1 VTSLPVIDV
10 APFVSSCG
18 DQVRAVAPSTA
29 LRASPSATLR
39 AGQIRDACRRA
50 GFFYIVGHGVDEAL
64 QARLELLSRRFFAE
78 PLEKKLAIRMELGGQ
93 AWRGYFP
100 VRGELTRG
108 KPDLKEGLYFGAE
121 LPDDHPRVA
130 AGTPLHGRNLFPDI
144 PGFRETVLDYIST
157 MTRLGHALMQGFGLS
172 LGLDASYFDERY
184 TRDPLVLFR
193 IFNYPASEPAAEE
206 PEWGVGE
213 HTDYGL
219 LTILKQDD
227 VGGLQVKGPS
237 GWIDAPPIPGAFVC
251 NIGDMLDRMTGGFY
265 RSTPHRV
272 LNPSGRARL
281 SFPFFF
287 DPGFDAEVQPI
298 RPGAVVADDKAE
310 RWDGASVHE
319 FSGTYGDYILAKVS
333 KVFPEL
339 RRKVT

>member
-1 VTSLPVIDV
+1 MTSLPVIDV
-10 APFVSSCG
+10 APFVSGSG
-18 DQVRAVAPSTA
+18 DR
-29 LRASPSATLR
+29 LRAAES
-39 AGQIRDACRRA
+39 IRDACRSA
-50 GFFYIVGHGVDEAL
+50 GFFYIVGHGVDEGL
-64 QARLELLSRRFFAE
+64 QARLEALSRRFFAQ
-78 PLEKKLAIRMELGGQ
+78 PLEAKLAIRMELGGL

-108 KPDLKEGLYFGAE
+108 RPDLKEGLYFGAE

-144 PGFRETVLDYIST
+144 PGFRETVLDYIGA
-157 MTRLGHALMQGFGLS
+157 MTRLGHAIMQGFGLS
-172 LGLDASYFDERY
+172 LGLDASYFDDRY

-193 IFNYPASEPAAEE
+193 IFNYPASAPTTSE

-237 GWIDAPPIPGAFVC
+237 GWIDAPPIPGSFVC

-272 LNPSGRARL
+272 HNPSGRARL

-287 DPGFDAEVQPI
+287 DPGFDANI
-298 RPGAVVADDKAE
+298 RPISPAASVADDKAD
-310 RWDGASVHE
+310 RWDQTSVHE
-319 FSGTYGDYILAKVS
+319 FSGTYGDYILGKVS

-339 RRKVT
+339 RRKVM